1 MGSVRTRPETGKLVL
16 DFTYCG
22 ERCREQ
28 TALDDTGPNRK
39 RCQQLLK
46 RIDAEIT
53 LGTFD
58 YARHFPNSTRVKRFE
73 LRLGGRQTPR
83 FEAFACDWLDE
94 QSVAWRDSHAT
105 SVRSTLERHLIPRFG
120 NKRLAEIM
128 VEDVSRSLSAQ
139 RINHILTP
147 LKMILQVGS
156 DRWGYA
162 NPANKVK
169 RLRVPKID
177 VFPLT
182 LEEIRLI
189 LDTVRPAFRNYYA
202 VRFFT
207 GMRTGEVDGLQW
219 RYVDFD
225 RRLIL
230 VRETLVRGRVEYTK
244 TDGSQRDIQMSSPV
258 YEALRAQHEI
268 TGEGR
273 FVFCTDTGA
282 PLNHNN
288 VTKRI
293 WYPILRHL
301 GFEKRRPY
309 QTRHTAATLW
319 LAAGES
325 PEWIARQ
332 LGHTSTEMLFR
343 RYSRFVPNLTR
354 QDGSAFE
361 ALVARKLE
369 NGEGAK

>member
-1 MGSVRTRPETGKLVL
+1 M
-16 DFTYCG
+16 
-22 ERCREQ
+22 
-28 TALDDTGPNRK
+28 
-39 RCQQLLK
+39 
-46 RIDAEIT
+46 
-53 LGTFD
+53 
-58 YARHFPNSTRVKRFE
+58 
-73 LRLGGRQTPR
+73 
-83 FEAFACDWLDE
+83 
-94 QSVAWRDSHAT
+94 
-105 SVRSTLERHLIPRFG
+105 
-120 NKRLAEIM
+120 
-128 VEDVSRSLSAQ
+128 
-139 RINHILTP
+139 
-147 LKMILQVGS
+147 GS

-162 NPANKVK
+162 NPADKVK

-182 LEEIRLI
+182 LEDIRLI
-189 LDTVRPAFRNYYA
+189 LDTVRPDFRNYYA

-207 GMRTGEVDGLQW
+207 DMRTGEVDGLQW

-230 VRETLVRGRVEYTK
+230 VRETLVRGRLEYTK

-258 YEALRAQHEI
+258 NEALRAQHGI

-301 GFEKRRPY
+301 GLEKRRPY